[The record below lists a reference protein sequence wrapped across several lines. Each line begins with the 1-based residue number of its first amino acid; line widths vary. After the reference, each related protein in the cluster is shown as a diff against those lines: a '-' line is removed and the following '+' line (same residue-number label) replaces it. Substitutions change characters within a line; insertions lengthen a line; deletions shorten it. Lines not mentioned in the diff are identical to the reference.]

1 MTDEQ
6 IEEALKHC
14 PAHTFNH
21 YCSKCALNGVS
32 GCRNELMLKAIDY
45 IERLKKTYSLPCQ
58 KIEQ

>member
-1 MTDEQ
+1 MKDEQ

-14 PAHTFNH
+14 PAHNFNY
-21 YCSKCALNGVS
+21 YCNKCALNGVM
-32 GCRNELMLKAIDY
+32 GCRNQLMTKAVDY